1 MVTRTGGLQK
11 MADWRD
17 ELVEIAECEHCD
29 ENGLRLNQ
37 LGVCDHIDYAA
48 AAKRGM
54 EMVREALRKEKK

>member
-1 MVTRTGGLQK
+1 M
-11 MADWRD
+11 RD
-17 ELVEIAECEHCD
+17 RYSEMCEIAECEHCD